1 MDNILIFEVTIEPED
16 PKGLKT
22 LPDCDGT
29 TTGDCSKPANPVNCP
44 LDPK

>member
-29 TTGDCSKPANPVNCP
+29 TTETAPNP
-44 LDPK
+44 